1 MNASIP
7 TRLKKFSKRT
17 IKITGLTF
25 LGFILLI
32 FLLPELFPEFVAKK
46 IKGWAN
52 QSIESELNF
61 SKSRLSLIKHFPA
74 LTLTVY
80 DFSLKGSAPFKNDTL
95 IAGKELSFG
104 ISLLSLFKSK
114 LNVKEFYLNEA
125 FINVHVD
132 EKGNANYNIYKSTD
146 TDTSSTSSEN
156 TASLK
161 ISGIHIKKS
170 RIIYSDR
177 SLPLLATAK
186 DFNYNGEADLSEG
199 LFDLHSKIKIQSLN
213 VSYGGEAYLLD
224 KKIDASLIT
233 NVNTNSLAISF
244 QKNDIKIN
252 ELPLSIN
259 GTLNVLKNGYG
270 VDVEVN
276 SGKTGLRNLLSLLPP
291 SMMGWYA
298 KTALDGEAKINAS
311 FKGNYIAASK
321 TQPSLSFGLS
331 INNGYINHNKAAQG
345 ISGLQLKFES
355 VIPGLNLD
363 SVTVKLDTLSF
374 RIGKDYVGSSVY
386 SKGLNPVYI
395 RSYSNAN
402 IDVGVLARVL
412 GVDFFTIK
420 GRTIS
425 QMKVDGIFETTND
438 AAKHKTLIKSLPVYD
453 FSSSWTGGYFKMK
466 AVPYA
471 ISDIACDVRS
481 ACKTQNAGLSGL
493 QLDLD
498 PFTFNL
504 AGKPFT
510 LKAKLSDFESIHYNL
525 QSHGTL
531 DLEKLYGAFAQEGL
545 GVKGYI
551 ETNISL
557 QGSEADVTAKRYDRL
572 KNSGS
577 LLMKDISV
585 LYYPYPKPFFVKH
598 GLLLFKQDKIW
609 LQDFA
614 ASYGKNELLL
624 NGYVYNILNYVFKND
639 FLKGDLRLKSELFE
653 VNDFMNDLGTDSSTA
668 VSDSTASTGVVMLP
682 GDLSMHVTAAVK
694 NVIYNEMQIKDFSG
708 RLFID
713 KGNLLLDNTSFR
725 IADGVFNVKANYE
738 VVDPMNA
745 NFDLAIKA
753 DSFNVK
759 KAYNEIQLFRELAS
773 AAEKAEGVISLDYKL
788 QGRLNDSMMPVYPS
802 LKGGG
807 VLNLEHVKVYGLKLF
822 NEVSKATGK
831 DSVNNPDLSKVS
843 IKTSIANNIIN
854 IERTKMKVFGFRPR
868 IEGQASFDGRLN
880 LKFRLGLP
888 PYGIFG
894 IPMTVRGTSEHPIVK
909 MKKGKDGFA
918 LDEEREIQGPE
929 E

>member
-1 MNASIP
+1 MKVSIP
-7 TRLKKFSKRT
+7 ERLKKISTRPL
-17 IKITGLTF
+17 KISGLTF
-25 LGFILLI
+25 IGFILLI
-32 FLLPELFPEFVAKK
+32 FLLPELFPGFVAKK

-61 SKSRLSLIKHFPA
+61 SRSRLSLIKHFPA

-80 DFSLKGSAPFKNDTL
+80 DFSLNGSAPFSNDTL
-95 IAGKELSFG
+95 VAGKELSFG
-104 ISLLSLFKSK
+104 ISLFSIFKSK
-114 LNVKEFYLNEA
+114 LKVNEFYLNEA
-125 FINVHVD
+125 FINVQVD
-132 EKGNANYNIYKSTD
+132 EKGNANYNIYTS
-146 TDTSSTSSEN
+146 TDTSSATSES

-170 RIIYSDR
+170 RVVYSDR
-177 SLPLLATAK
+177 SLPLLATAS

-213 VSYGGEAYLLD
+213 VSYDGESYLLD

-233 NVNTNSLAISF
+233 NVNTNSLAFSF

-252 ELPLSIN
+252 ELPLSIK
-259 GTLNVLKNGYG
+259 GTFDVLKNGYG
-270 VDVEVN
+270 VEIEVN
-276 SGKTGLRNLLSLLPP
+276 SGQTGLRNLLSLLPP

-298 KTALDGEAKINAS
+298 KTALEGETEINAS
-311 FKGNYIAASK
+311 FKGNYIAATN
-321 TQPSLSFGLS
+321 TQPDLGFGL
-331 INNGYINHNKAAQG
+331 IIRNGYINHNKAAQG
-345 ISGLQLKFES
+345 ISGLQLKFKS
-355 VIPGLNLD
+355 VIPGLNMD
-363 SVTVKLDTLSF
+363 NISVNLDTLSF
-374 RIGKDYVGSSVY
+374 KIGKDYVGSSVH
-386 SKGLNPVYI
+386 SKGLNPMYV

-412 GVDFFTIK
+412 GIDFFTIK

-425 QMKVDGIFETTND
+425 KMNVDGVFETNND
-438 AAKHKTLIKSLPVYD
+438 SAKHRTLIKSLPVYD
-453 FSSSWTGGYFKMK
+453 FSSSWTDGYFKMK

-471 ISDIACDVRS
+471 ISNIACDVRS
-481 ACKTQNAGLSGL
+481 VCKKQNAGLSGL

-504 AGKPFT
+504 AGKPFN
-510 LKAKLSDFESIHYNL
+510 LKAKLSDFESIHYDL

-531 DLEKLYGAFAQEGL
+531 DLEKLYGAFAQDGL

-551 ETNISL
+551 ETNFSL
-557 QGSEADVTAKRYDRL
+557 QGTEADVAAKRYDRL

-585 LYYPYPKPFFVKH
+585 FYYPYSKPFVIKN

-609 LQDFA
+609 LQDFST
-614 ASYGKNELLL
+614 SYGKNELLL
-624 NGYVYNILNYVFKND
+624 NGYVYNTLNYILKND
-639 FLKGDLRLKSELFE
+639 FLKGDLRLQSDLFE
-653 VNDFMNDLGTDSSTA
+653 VNDFMNDLGTDST
-668 VSDSTASTGVVMLP
+668 VVVNDSAASTGVVMLP
-682 GDLSMHVTAAVK
+682 GDLSINVTASVK
-694 NVIYNEMQIKDFSG
+694 NVIYNQMQIKNFSG
-708 RLFID
+708 QLFID
-713 KGNLLLDNTSFR
+713 KGNLLLDNTRFR

-738 VVDPMNA
+738 VIDPMNA

-753 DSFNVK
+753 DSFDVK

-788 QGRLNDSMMPVYPS
+788 KGRLNDSMMPVYPS

-807 VLNLEHVKVYGLKLF
+807 VLNVEHVKVYGLKLF
-822 NEVSKATGK
+822 NAVSKATGK
-831 DSVNNPDLSKVS
+831 DSIDNPDLSKVS

-888 PYGIFG
+888 PFGLFG
-894 IPMTVRGTSEHPIVK
+894 IPMTVRGTSEHPIIK
-909 MKKGKDGFA
+909 LKRGKDGFV
-918 LDEEREIQGPE
+918 LDEEKEIQGPE